1 MSCSY
6 IRLGIPLL
14 AAASSAILL
23 SSNCEA
29 HEEIGKVTEAES
41 TFSIEKPTIILDA
54 EEFGVIDTNPS
65 VKMYSRAAYRANSP
79 IEDRSIVK
87 SYSNGD
93 LFAGVFDGH
102 GGWQVS
108 NYLHRQLIESVR
120 QRVNQNA
127 TTCDPLLGSQKNI
140 SEMLQ
145 DAFVQLDR
153 DLAAQVQPAFNL
165 GFGAVGRCGACA
177 LLVYIHDNVL
187 SVANAGDTRCVL
199 GSRKENGGTPAL
211 TAIALSNDHNAMS
224 ANEQEKLRREHP
236 GEANVYKCRRSDSCY
251 VKGALQPTRAFGDF
265 TLKLSEFNGPP
276 YVNGDR
282 SAGRHIPPPYTP
294 PYITSKPEVT
304 THLLTKQDAF
314 VIIASDGL
322 WDHVDND
329 EAVSIVEKMVIEN
342 KSDHAARAL
351 VENVLQKAATRKDTS
366 ISSILGLP
374 PGPVRRRHHDDISV
388 IVLYFD
394 QESEI
399 P

>member
-1 MSCSY
+1 MSYSY

-29 HEEIGKVTEAES
+29 HEEIGKVIEAES

-187 SVANAGDTRCVL
+187 SVANGELVPYTHQSNRTNTTAAGDTRCVL

-251 VKGALQPTRAFGDF
+251 VKGALQPTR
-265 TLKLSEFNGPP
+265 
-276 YVNGDR
+276 
-282 SAGRHIPPPYTP
+282 
-294 PYITSKPEVT
+294 
-304 THLLTKQDAF
+304 
-314 VIIASDGL
+314 
-322 WDHVDND
+322 
-329 EAVSIVEKMVIEN
+329 
-342 KSDHAARAL
+342 
-351 VENVLQKAATRKDTS
+351 
-366 ISSILGLP
+366 
-374 PGPVRRRHHDDISV
+374 
-388 IVLYFD
+388 
-394 QESEI
+394 
-399 P
+399 